1 MGNEEIEY
9 IPLSLINT
17 FAYCPRRFYYE
28 FIEGQMRANV
38 HTIEG
43 ELRHERVDTQA
54 GTRSEDGNVV
64 HRRLFT
70 ASEDLKVSG
79 FLDVVEETGAA
90 AVPVEYKK
98 GSVGPNGVWLN
109 DQIQLCAEAM
119 SLEEDWNC
127 TISYGYVFYAGSQR
141 RYQVDFTEELRQQT
155 RQTIAE
161 AWELVRA
168 CSALFAQEPSTTPS
182 SPAIPEPIHS
192 PKCNGCSVSSVCL
205 HDEIAFLRGKDRPP
219 TRTQPS
225 LGAENVL
232 YVDEQGA
239 YLGKTKGR
247 IRVEKDGDTIRQ
259 IPEHQIDSVVLCGN
273 VEMSTPLQR
282 YLLRQGIPVHF
293 LSALGRYEG
302 SLLPPVSRNGLL
314 RMCQY
319 RCFADLG
326 RTIELARRFV
336 MAKLT
341 NQRALVLRR
350 ARVTPHPRLAE
361 AEKQLKSAIE
371 SASKA
376 TALAELLGF
385 EGSGSDAYFSVFHL
399 QLKEGMG
406 FDFTKRTRRPP
417 TDPVNSLLSF
427 AYSLLAAD
435 ITSAVHTVG
444 LDPYIGFYHQPRY
457 ARPCLAL
464 DLMEEFRPIVAD
476 SVVMTLINNGMI
488 TPEDFEQIH
497 GAFYLKEK
505 ARETFYAVYERR
517 KSETIT
523 HPTFR
528 YRIAYRRAFELQARI
543 LAKYLTG
550 ELPEYYPLFVR

>member
-1 MGNEEIEY
+1 MDNEQIEY
-9 IPLSLINT
+9 IPFSLVNT
-17 FAYCPRRFYYE
+17 FAYCPRRFCYE
-28 FIEGQMRANV
+28 FIEGEMRTNV
-38 HTIEG
+38 HIVEG
-43 ELRHERVDTQA
+43 ELRHERVDTRT
-54 GTRSEDGNVV
+54 GPHSEDGTVV
-64 HRRLFT
+64 HRRLYS
-70 ASEDLKVSG
+70 ASETLKVSG
-79 FLDVVEETGAA
+79 FLDVVEETDAG

-98 GSVGPNGVWLN
+98 GSVGPHGPWLN

-127 TISYGYVFYAGSQR
+127 TIPYGYLFYAGSQH
-141 RYQVDFTEELRQQT
+141 RYRVDFTEELRQQT

-161 AWELVRA
+161 AWQVVQA
-168 CSALFAQEPSTTPS
+168 CAGLFAQGPNAEGNLAS
-182 SPAIPEPIHS
+182 IPEPIHG
-192 PKCNGCSVSSVCL
+192 PKCNGCSVASICL
-205 HDEIAFLRGKDRPP
+205 HDEIAFLRGKDKPP

-247 IRVEKDGDTIRQ
+247 IRVEKDGATIRE
-259 IPEHQIDSVVLCGN
+259 IPEHHIDAVVLCGN

-282 YLLRQGIPVHF
+282 FLLRQGIPVHF

-302 SLLPPVSRNGLL
+302 SLLPPVSKNGLL

-319 RCFADLG
+319 RCFADLA
-326 RTIELARRFV
+326 RTIELAKRFV

-341 NQRALVLRR
+341 NQRAMVMRR
-350 ARVTPHPRLAE
+350 ARVAPHPRLAE
-361 AEKQLKSAIE
+361 AEKQLRSAIE
-371 SASKA
+371 SAGKA
-376 TALAELLGF
+376 TSLAELLGF
-385 EGSGSDAYFSVFHL
+385 EGHGSDAYFSVFHL
-399 QLKEGMG
+399 LLRDGMG
-406 FDFTKRTRRPP
+406 FDFAKRTRRPP
-417 TDPVNSLLSF
+417 TDPVNSLLSY

-435 ITSAVHTVG
+435 VTSAIHTVG
-444 LDPYIGFYHQPRY
+444 LDPYIGFYHQPKY

-476 SVVMTLINNGMI
+476 SVVITLINNGMI
-488 TPEDFEQIH
+488 TPDDFEEIR

-505 ARETFYAVYERR
+505 GRETFYAVYERR
-517 KSETIT
+517 KNDEMT

-528 YRIAYRRAFELQARI
+528 YRVPYRRAFELQARI
-543 LAKYLTG
+543 LGKYLTG